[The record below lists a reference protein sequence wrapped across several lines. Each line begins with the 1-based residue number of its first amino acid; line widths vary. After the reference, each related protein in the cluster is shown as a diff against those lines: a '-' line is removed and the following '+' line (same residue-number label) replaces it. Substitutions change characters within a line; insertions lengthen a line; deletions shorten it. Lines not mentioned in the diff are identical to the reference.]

1 MPSCVYN
8 TSSEASVAVAL
19 RKLLDS
25 NGFSEVKV
33 VGYEHNWDNAESYAV
48 QLVCLWYAFFFYIYL
63 IEFLHVQLKENG
75 AEEAYAGVAFH
86 CYAGNVSNQDIF
98 HDAYPDKDLFFTEC
112 TSVPGSDWWTDIQVS
127 PCTH

>member
-1 MPSCVYN
+1 MVR
-8 TSSEASVAVAL
+8 V
-19 RKLLDS
+19 
-25 NGFSEVKV
+25 
-33 VGYEHNWDNAESYAV
+33 
-48 QLVCLWYAFFFYIYL
+48 FFYIYL

-127 PCTH
+127 PCTHWHYYDALSCPPSVVL